1 MTPIILIWVV
11 GVVLICGLLRF
22 GPAYAFIPGQAD
34 KAKEESIKLESGSDK
49 ENSKSEDEA
58 SDNSGENSAE
68 PDSTKNSTNAKA
80 AEASTKAD
88 TSEASTKADA
98 SDDSQ
103 NGAVID
109 NGKNTDAATNDKK
122 TDADDDPDETSS
134 AKEGR
139 NVEDSEKDK
148 EDEEQ
153 AAEDDEIAK
162 LKVGILQILL
172 ICLAMTGMLVL
183 SLFLWGE
190 PSIWTAAY
198 VVAFYVIAALPML
211 RGPVF
216 ALAIMLDHAAWM
228 FWVFWMPRFRKQ
240 ISTVTP
246 YEYVEIVLNAFLIVS
261 GFCLIYYYGGVD
273 NLDFVT
279 YIRPGIYIAGLL
291 AVAHVLFLIRLFRGN
306 ANASSRLLM
315 AGAFFFSFAC
325 ILNRQ
330 DVYFAAGLT
339 LILAFLFYYLVTDNP
354 DMLDFMERMGSGR
367 AALRGYR
374 ARFIAILVLAGL
386 TSAYFAAVSV
396 ARYRTFNAPNFDLG
410 IFAQMYEYMA
420 RTGMPLTTTER
431 GYLLSHM
438 YVHFSPI
445 FYLFLPLY
453 MLFRNV
459 EFLLILQAV
468 MVFAGVV
475 PLFLICRHYKLSPVV
490 TFLISCVYLVFPA
503 IGQPL
508 FYDFHENK
516 FIPFF
521 VLWFIYFYLEKK
533 DWRALLFLILSLI
546 IKEDT
551 AIFLIVFAV
560 YRIIGKKD
568 YKRGGILLGITGIY
582 FAAVLMF
589 ISAHGMGL
597 VEGHYSMYY
606 LEGESGVFAL
616 AKNIILE
623 PGRFLHQVFAQEN
636 LGFIFCTLGVL
647 LFIPLLCKDKRRLIL
662 LLPYVAF
669 ALMTSYPF
677 QHDVGFQYTYG
688 PAVLMLLLFILN
700 LGGLERRMQYVV
712 CLTAVCA
719 GLLMSYAYRGADS
732 YLYFVK
738 LHDDREIFAEQQEFL
753 DSIPDDASVTAE
765 STITPHLSRL
775 AELYEFDPDD
785 RKPEETDYF
794 ILYKGRNNRRF
805 RWRAR
810 LMGYEESEKV
820 GDFIIYQKGNESSGE
835 KKE

>member
-1 MTPIILIWVV
+1 MNPRKPILKKTTFLAPIFLIWAL
-11 GVVLICGLLRF
+11 GIISICGLLLF
-22 GPAYAFIPGQAD
+22 GPVHAFVPGR
-34 KAKEESIKLESGSDK
+34 
-49 ENSKSEDEA
+49 
-58 SDNSGENSAE
+58 
-68 PDSTKNSTNAKA
+68 
-80 AEASTKAD
+80 
-88 TSEASTKADA
+88 
-98 SDDSQ
+98 
-103 NGAVID
+103 
-109 NGKNTDAATNDKK
+109 
-122 TDADDDPDETSS
+122 ADDTAGVS
-134 AKEGR
+134 A
-139 NVEDSEKDK
+139 
-148 EDEEQ
+148 
-153 AAEDDEIAK
+153 
-162 LKVGILQILL
+162 LQIFM
-172 ICLAMTGMLVL
+172 ICLAMTGMFALA
-183 SLFLWGE
+183 LFLWGE
-190 PSIWTAAY
+190 LSIKPATY
-198 VVAFYVIAALPML
+198 VAAFYVIAALPML

-216 ALAIMLDHAAWM
+216 AFAIMLDHAAWM
-228 FWVFWMPRFRKQ
+228 FWVFRMSRLRRQ
-240 ISTVTP
+240 ISSVTP
-246 YEYVEIVLNAFLIVS
+246 YEYVEIALNSFLIVS
-261 GFCLIYYYGGVD
+261 GFCLLYYLGGVD

-279 YIRPGIYIAGLL
+279 YIRPGIYIAALL
-291 AVAHVLFLIRLFRGN
+291 AVSHVLFLVRLFRRN
-306 ANASSRLLM
+306 ANVTSRLLM
-315 AGAFFFSFAC
+315 VGAFFFCFAC

-374 ARFIAILVLAGL
+374 ARFIAVLILAVFA
-386 TSAYFAAVSV
+386 SAYFAAVSV

-453 MLFRNV
+453 MVFRNV
-459 EFLLILQAV
+459 EFLLVLQAV

-490 TFLISCVYLVFPA
+490 TFLISCIYLVYPA

-533 DWRALLFLILSLI
+533 EWRALLFLPLSLM

-551 AIFLIVFAV
+551 AIFLIVFAI
-560 YRIIGKKD
+560 YRIVGKKD
-568 YKRGGILLGITGIY
+568 YRRGGILLGITGIY

-606 LEGESGVFAL
+606 LEGEAGVFAL

-623 PGRFLHQVFAQEN
+623 PGRFLHQVFAEEN
-636 LGFIFCTLGVL
+636 LEYIFCTLGVL
-647 LFIPLLCKDKRRLIL
+647 LFVPLLCKDKRRLIL

-719 GLLMSYAYRGADS
+719 GLLMSYAYRGAES
-732 YLYFVK
+732 YRYFVM
-738 LHDDREIFAEQQEFL
+738 LCDDREIYEEQQAFL
-753 DSIPDDASVTAE
+753 DSIPADASVTAD
-765 STITPHLSRL
+765 SMITPHLSRL
-775 AELYEFDPDD
+775 AELYEFDPDE
-785 RKPEETDYF
+785 KEPEETDYF
-794 ILYKGRNNRRF
+794 VLYKGKNNRRY
-805 RWRAR
+805 RWR
-810 LMGYEESEKV
+810 LSKMGYEQTEDEA
-820 GDFIIYQKGNESSGE
+820 GDFVIY
-835 KKE
+835 KKED

>member
-1 MTPIILIWVV
+1 MNPRKAIVKKTTSRTIAPIFGIWIV
-11 GVVLICGLLRF
+11 GIILICGLLRF
-22 GPAYAFIPGQAD
+22 GPVYAFLPVQSRAAIEESTQLEAGSSKDNSEAGSKKNSKAEED
-34 KAKEESIKLESGSDK
+34 NVKSDTEKDDAKENTAKDTKGADNKFDEK
-49 ENSKSEDEA
+49 EK
-58 SDNSGENSAE
+58 
-68 PDSTKNSTNAKA
+68 PKA
-80 AEASTKAD
+80 
-88 TSEASTKADA
+88 
-98 SDDSQ
+98 
-103 NGAVID
+103 GVI
-109 NGKNTDAATNDKK
+109 
-122 TDADDDPDETSS
+122 
-134 AKEGR
+134 
-139 NVEDSEKDK
+139 
-148 EDEEQ
+148 
-153 AAEDDEIAK
+153 
-162 LKVGILQILL
+162 QIIL
-172 ICLAMTGMLVL
+172 ICLAMTGMLIL
-183 SLFLWGE
+183 ALFLWGE
-190 PSIWTAAY
+190 LSVRVAAY
-198 VVAFYVIAALPML
+198 VAAFYVIAALPML

-216 ALAIMLDHAAWM
+216 AFAVMLDHAAWM
-228 FWVFWMPRFRKQ
+228 FWVFWMPRFRRR
-240 ISTVTP
+240 ISSVTL
-246 YEYVEIVLNAFLIVS
+246 YEYVEIALNAFLMVS
-261 GFCLIYYYGGVD
+261 GFCLLYYYGGVD
-273 NLDFVT
+273 NIEFVT

-291 AVAHVLFLIRLFRGN
+291 AVSHVLFLVRLLRGN
-306 ANASSRLLM
+306 ANATSRLLM

-354 DMLDFMERMGSGR
+354 GMLDFMERMGSGR
-367 AALRGYR
+367 AALRGYK
-374 ARFIAILVLAGL
+374 ARFIAVLVLAVLASG
-386 TSAYFAAVSV
+386 YFAAVSV

-420 RTGMPLTTTER
+420 KTGMPLTTTER

-453 MLFRNV
+453 MLFRSV
-459 EFLLILQAV
+459 EFLLILQAA
-468 MVFAGVV
+468 MVFAGVI

-533 DWRALLFLILSLI
+533 NWRALLFLLLSLM

-551 AIFLIVFAV
+551 AIFLIIFAI

-568 YKRGGILLGITGIY
+568 YRRGGVLLAVSGIY

-589 ISAHGMGL
+589 IGGHGMGL

-623 PGRFLHQVFAQEN
+623 PGRFLHQVFDRDN
-636 LGFIFCTLGVL
+636 MGYIFCTLGVL
-647 LFIPLLCKDKRRLIL
+647 LFVPLLCKDKRRLIL

-688 PAVLMLLLFILN
+688 PAVLMLFLFILN

-719 GLLMSYAYRGADS
+719 GLLMSYAYRGAES
-732 YLYFVK
+732 YRYFEM
-738 LHDDREIFAEQQEFL
+738 LHDDREVYAEQQAFL
-753 DSIPDDASVTAE
+753 DSIPADASVTAD
-765 STITPHLSRL
+765 SMITPHLSRL

-785 RKPEETDYF
+785 KEPKETDYF
-794 ILYKGRNNRRF
+794 ILFKDVKYRRF
-805 RWRAR
+805 KWRAR
-810 LMGYEESEKV
+810 MMGYEQTENA
-820 GDFIIYQKGNESSGE
+820 GDFIIY
-835 KKE
+835 KKNGD

>member
-1 MTPIILIWVV
+1 MSPRKPELKKQTSHAVAPIFLIWVL
-11 GVVLICGLLRF
+11 GIVLICGLLYF
-22 GPAYAFIPGQAD
+22 GPAYAFIPQRDAD
-34 KAKEESIKLESGSDK
+34 EESLQLEAGSKKETSVASRKESEKSKKSDSDADSADENDDDK
-49 ENSKSEDEA
+49 DADSADVDDED
-58 SDNSGENSAE
+58 N
-68 PDSTKNSTNAKA
+68 A
-80 AEASTKAD
+80 AED
-88 TSEASTKADA
+88 
-98 SDDSQ
+98 
-103 NGAVID
+103 
-109 NGKNTDAATNDKK
+109 
-122 TDADDDPDETSS
+122 
-134 AKEGR
+134 
-139 NVEDSEKDK
+139 EKDK
-148 EDEEQ
+148 PR
-153 AAEDDEIAK
+153 ANA
-162 LKVGILQILL
+162 LQIFL
-172 ICLAMTGMLVL
+172 ICLGMTGMLVL
-183 SLFLWGE
+183 ALFLWGE
-190 PSIWTAAY
+190 LSTKTAAY

-216 ALAIMLDHAAWM
+216 AFAIMLDHAAWM
-228 FWVFWMPRFRKQ
+228 FWVFWMSRFRRQ

-246 YEYVEIVLNAFLIVS
+246 YEYVEIALNAFLIVS
-261 GFCLIYYYGGVD
+261 GFCLLYYFGGVE

-279 YIRPGIYIAGLL
+279 YIRPGIYVAGLL
-291 AVAHVLFLIRLFRGN
+291 AIAHILFLIRLFRGN

-315 AGAFFFSFAC
+315 AGAFFFCFAC

-374 ARFIAILVLAGL
+374 ARFIAVLILALLASG
-386 TSAYFAAVSV
+386 YFAAVSI

-475 PLFLICRHYKLSPVV
+475 PLFLICRHYRLSPVV
-490 TFLISCVYLVFPA
+490 TFLISCIYLVFPA

-533 DWRALLFLILSLI
+533 EWRALLFLILSLM

-551 AIFLIVFAV
+551 AIFLIVFAI

-568 YKRGGILLGITGIY
+568 YKRGGVLLGITGLY
-582 FAAVLMF
+582 FAGVLMF

-606 LEGESGVFAL
+606 LKGESGVFAL

-636 LGFIFCTLGVL
+636 LGYIFCTLGVL
-647 LFIPLLCKDKRRLIL
+647 LFVPLLCKDKRRLIL

-688 PAVLMLLLFILN
+688 PAVLMLFLFILN

-732 YLYFVK
+732 YRYFEK
-738 LHDDREIFAEQQEFL
+738 LRDNGEVYAEQQEFL
-753 DSIPDDASVTAE
+753 DSIPADASVTAD
-765 STITPHLSRL
+765 SMITPHLSRL
-775 AELYEFDPDD
+775 AELYEFDPDE
-785 RKPEETDYF
+785 KEPEETDYF
-794 ILYKGRNNRRF
+794 ILYQDAKNRRF

-810 LMGYEESEKV
+810 MMGYEQIEKEA
-820 GDFIIYQKGNESSGE
+820 GDFVVYMKAD
-835 KKE
+835 